1 MATKEEKILSYFKE
15 LASFEDEQ
23 SHKVSLANGQKS
35 KSWTKIYDKVEIKS
49 ECVIKKFLNPVL
61 NIEKHNSN
69 GVKIFPFGA
78 NSSQIT
84 AIDHALESQ
93 ISIIEGPPGTG
104 KTQTILN
111 MRIND

>member
-1 MATKEEKILSYFKE
+1 M
-15 LASFEDEQ
+15 
-23 SHKVSLANGQKS
+23 N
-35 KSWTKIYDKVEIKS
+35 KIYDKVEIKFD
-49 ECVIKKFLNPVL
+49 CVIKKFLNSDL
-61 NIEKHNSN
+61 SIEKHNSN
-69 GVKIFPFGA
+69 CVRIFPFGA

-93 ISIIEGPPGTG
+93 ISIIEGPSGTG